1 MQERGHIFHSLL
13 LYKTLN
19 ISKGDEVI
27 VQSFICN
34 VAIDA
39 ILSHGAK
46 PVLVDSSLK
55 DFNISPSEIRKK
67 ITSKTKAIII
77 AHLYGIPCDIDEI
90 LSIAEENNCF
100 LIEDCAHCINS
111 KYKEKKVG
119 TFGDISFFSFNFD
132 KPLSTGNGG
141 MLVVN
146 NKKLVDKA
154 KEILD
159 KLKRIDAQE
168 DKKIVYGLFIQHI
181 LTNREM
187 YKDSLSIDFG
197 KKLIEK
203 NHNLFV
209 NFDKLIYEN
218 SEENIIEKHLLNFL
232 NEKNVY
238 KNNIIQ
244 IRRDNN
250 FFRKLKFAKNKIK
263 PSLNLKK
270 YQDIKLM
277 NSARALVGN
286 IELDFID
293 RVNEI
298 RCKNSQFYEKFLKD
312 MESYKLPVIDK
323 KKGPV
328 YLRYTVLNKTNH
340 DIKYIGDVAKSKGL
354 EIGNFNWPKPIHLK
368 HPYNKILKFKRAD
381 LKNSEVLASNII
393 NLPVHYYVKNQDI
406 VDITYLLDSF
416 K

>member
-1 MQERGHIFHSLL
+1 MLNRARPHLDINKILEQFSSANPPDEEHIANFENNFCKYIDTCFCKAIDYGRYALSLAL
-13 LYKTLN
+13 KTLN

-181 LTNREM
+181 LTNRD
-187 YKDSLSIDFG
+187 YPCT
-197 KKLIEK
+197 
-203 NHNLFV
+203 
-209 NFDKLIYEN
+209 
-218 SEENIIEKHLLNFL
+218 FL
-232 NEKNVY
+232 
-238 KNNIIQ
+238 
-244 IRRDNN
+244 
-250 FFRKLKFAKNKIK
+250 
-263 PSLNLKK
+263 
-270 YQDIKLM
+270 
-277 NSARALVGN
+277 
-286 IELDFID
+286 
-293 RVNEI
+293 
-298 RCKNSQFYEKFLKD
+298 C
-312 MESYKLPVIDK
+312 
-323 KKGPV
+323 
-328 YLRYTVLNKTNH
+328 
-340 DIKYIGDVAKSKGL
+340 
-354 EIGNFNWPKPIHLK
+354 
-368 HPYNKILKFKRAD
+368 
-381 LKNSEVLASNII
+381 
-393 NLPVHYYVKNQDI
+393 
-406 VDITYLLDSF
+406 
-416 K
+416 